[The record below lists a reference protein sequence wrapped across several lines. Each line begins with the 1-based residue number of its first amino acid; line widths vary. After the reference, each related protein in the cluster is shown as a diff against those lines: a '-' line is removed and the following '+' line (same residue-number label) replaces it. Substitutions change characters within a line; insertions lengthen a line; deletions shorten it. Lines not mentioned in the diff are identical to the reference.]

1 MTTEQNLKI
10 KLTLGYILLI
20 LIFSFSILYIL
31 REVKNLNISKD
42 DIVIENTK
50 VIQLGTI
57 MTDLYATENSG
68 RMALLSY
75 NKKDAENYHN
85 QLDSLVYKIE
95 WLKNNNI
102 QRESVKLKLDT
113 IVQIIKLKSLT
124 FDQVLDVQAQYTN
137 FDIYTQAKSQI
148 QAIHNEAD
156 PQTVKIDT
164 VVEKTNWWGRFKES
178 FKNKDDENKE
188 QIVNQ
193 NNKIIQQQLENQKNA
208 QEKISKA
215 TENILSKAK
224 NTEVKL
230 LRNYYK
236 KEEQL
241 IERNKELSYKLRNI
255 LADVERSILENS
267 ANKYKI
273 SKGVIDNV
281 SNNIA
286 KIGIVISIVALFFGV
301 IILRDL
307 NKSARNKKKLEELN
321 KKTKELAQQ
330 KSFFMATI
338 AHDMVSPIN
347 SLMGFAAL
355 LKNTLQTPKQ
365 KDYLKDMVQS
375 TRYIKNMVDDLS
387 LFSNLEYNKI
397 KIKESTFNFKDLVE
411 NVISNLKS
419 TAVRKKIELKCTI
432 DPLLNQNFTSDA
444 YRVQQILTNVVSNA
458 VKFTHK
464 GSVTIDAKLIN
475 DVAEITVIDTG
486 IGIKINKK
494 EDLFN
499 PFVQAHDTKE
509 NNYGGSGLG
518 LNISKRL
525 ISLLNGKIWFDS
537 EPQKGTVFHIHIP
550 LKVYVENDA
559 NGISSEVEYDNQR
572 KLQNKKILVVDD
584 DPLQLKL
591 LEEIFS
597 SKVEK
602 ITTVENGKIVKDL
615 LQKDTYDLI
624 ITDMQMPFY
633 SGVKVIQDI
642 RSLKEYA
649 NTPVIALTGKI
660 DFDENEYKKL
670 GFSFYMKKPL
680 NINTLYNTI
689 YKILRIKS
697 KPTVTAKPNTTKM
710 QYKTNLFDLT
720 ELATLL
726 EDDKEAMKQIID
738 SFIDNITTDLEK
750 IAAAHNNNN
759 MEEVKNTAH
768 KMLPMCK
775 QLQINTVTPHLLKL
789 EREIDTLTPKDISL
803 KIDVVKKNTELVI
816 DQLKKQFV

>member
-689 YKILRIKS
+689 YKMLRIKS

-750 IAAAHNNNN
+750 IAAANNNNN

-789 EREIDTLTPKDISL
+789 EREIDTLTPKDISSE
-803 KIDVVKKNTELVI
+803 IEVVKEKMSEVI
-816 DQLKKQFV
+816 KKISEIT